1 MKKNETTQPFRAG
14 DSGVSGQ
21 ELPSYEAPEMIV
33 LGSVEELTAGLN
45 GEVGPSQTTTTAT

>member
-33 LGSVEELTAGLN
+33 LGSVEELTAGN
-45 GEVGPSQTTTTAT
+45 SGASPSQGMGQ